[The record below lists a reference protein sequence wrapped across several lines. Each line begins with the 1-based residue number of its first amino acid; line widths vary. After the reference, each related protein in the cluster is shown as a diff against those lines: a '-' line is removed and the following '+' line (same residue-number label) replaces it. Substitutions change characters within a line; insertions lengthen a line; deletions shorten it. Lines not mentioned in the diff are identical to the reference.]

1 MTAAEYKRERVNM
14 KRNDLITPEG
24 TRDLLFDDC
33 LARRAVENKLGE
45 LFKGFG
51 YSEVV
56 TPGIEFYDLFSGSSR
71 NFQQESL
78 YKLTDSKGR
87 LIVMRPDS
95 TIPIARLAST
105 RLKDAKL
112 PLRLYYNQSIYEN
125 NALLKGRSDEFVQA
139 GIELIGGTNIK
150 RADYEALCIAVEALE
165 EFDKENFR
173 LEIGHI
179 GYFKELVARL
189 DVDERVREEVRRLIS
204 AKNYPALNDLL
215 DEVGD
220 NQITNALRQL
230 PRLFGGVEVFDKAA
244 SLFTDDKIAGILEN
258 LKEVYN
264 RISGMGYDGKISVDL
279 GIVSH
284 ADYYTGIVFKGYLS
298 GVGQSVLNG
307 GRYDGLLAEF
317 GNPCAAVGFG
327 VNCDAVAKYLR
338 KNCFA
343 PTLKTPDCIVFG
355 EKGYVVEAI
364 SFAQKLVR
372 DGMIVENSLFDTLDE
387 TEAYARSKGI
397 HKIYS
402 VNDSVQEIKL

>member
-1 MTAAEYKRERVNM
+1 M
-14 KRNDLITPEG
+14 KRYDLITPEG
-24 TRDLLFDDC
+24 TRDLLFNDC
-33 LARRAVENKLGE
+33 LARRVVENKLAD

-71 NFQQESL
+71 NFQQESM

-87 LIVMRPDS
+87 LIAMRPDS

-112 PLRLYYNQSIYEN
+112 PLRLYYNQTIYEN

-139 GIELIGGTNIK
+139 GTELIGGENIK
-150 RADYEALCIAVEALE
+150 RADYEALCMAVEALA
-165 EFDKENFR
+165 EFDKANFR

-179 GYFKELVARL
+179 GYFKELVQRL
-189 DVDERVREEVRRLIS
+189 DVDDRVREEIRLLIS

-220 NQITNALRQL
+220 NQITNALKQL
-230 PRLFGGVEVFDKAA
+230 PRLFGGIEVFDKAA
-244 SLFTDDKIAGILEN
+244 ELFTDDKIAAILEH
-258 LKEVYN
+258 LKEVYH
-264 RISGMGYDGKISVDL
+264 RLSSLGYEGKISVDL

-284 ADYYTGIVFKGYLS
+284 TDYYTGIVFKGYLS
-298 GVGQSVLNG
+298 GVGQSVLKG

-317 GNPCAAVGFG
+317 GNPCPAVGFG
-327 VNCDAVAKYLR
+327 VNCDAVANYLR
-338 KNCFA
+338 KNCLA
-343 PTLKTPDCIVFG
+343 PTLKTPDCVVYG

-364 SFAQKLVR
+364 AFARKLVR

-387 TEAYARSKGI
+387 TKEYAAAKGI
-397 HKIYS
+397 HKIYIVNES
-402 VNDSVQEIKL
+402 VSEIKL

>member
-1 MTAAEYKRERVNM
+1 M
-14 KRNDLITPEG
+14 KRYDLITPEG
-24 TRDLLFDDC
+24 TRDLLFNDC
-33 LARRAVENKLGE
+33 LARRVVENKLAE

-71 NFQQESL
+71 NFQQESM

-87 LIVMRPDS
+87 LIAMRPDS

-139 GIELIGGTNIK
+139 GIELIGGVNIT
-150 RADYEALCIAVEALE
+150 RADYEALCMAVEALA

-179 GYFKELVARL
+179 GYFKELVQRL
-189 DVDERVREEVRRLIS
+189 DVDDRVREEIRLLIS

-215 DEVGD
+215 DEVGE
-220 NQITNALRQL
+220 NQITNALKQL
-230 PRLFGGVEVFDKAA
+230 PRLFGGIEVFDKAA
-244 SLFTDDKIAGILEN
+244 ELFTDDKIAEILEN

-264 RISGMGYDGKISVDL
+264 RLSKLGYDGKISVDL

-284 ADYYTGIVFKGYLS
+284 TDYYTGIVFKGYLS
-298 GVGQSVLNG
+298 GVGQSVLKG

-317 GNPCAAVGFG
+317 GNPCPAVGFG
-327 VNCDAVAKYLR
+327 VNCDAVANYLR
-338 KNCFA
+338 KNCLA
-343 PTLKTPDCIVFG
+343 PTLKTPDCVVYG

-364 SFAQKLVR
+364 AFARKLVR
-372 DGMIVENSLFDTLDE
+372 DGMVVENGLFDTLDE
-387 TEAYARSKGI
+387 TKEYAAAKGI
-397 HKIYS
+397 YKIYV
-402 VNDSVQEIKL
+402 VNDSVSEIKL

>member
-1 MTAAEYKRERVNM
+1 M
-14 KRNDLITPEG
+14 KRYDLITPEG
-24 TRDLLFDDC
+24 TRDLLFNDC
-33 LARRAVENKLGE
+33 LARRAVENKLAE

-71 NFQQESL
+71 NFQQESM

-87 LIVMRPDS
+87 LIAMRPDS

-112 PLRLYYNQSIYEN
+112 PLRLYYNQTIYEN

-139 GIELIGGTNIK
+139 GTELIGGENIK
-150 RADYEALCIAVEALE
+150 RADYEALCMAVEALA

-179 GYFKELVARL
+179 GYFKELVQRL
-189 DVDERVREEVRRLIS
+189 DVDDRVREEIRLLIS

-220 NQITNALRQL
+220 NQITNALKQL
-230 PRLFGGVEVFDKAA
+230 PRLFGGIEVFDKAA
-244 SLFTDDKIAGILEN
+244 ELFTDDKIAAILEH
-258 LKEVYN
+258 LKEVYH
-264 RISGMGYDGKISVDL
+264 RLSSLGYEGKISVDL

-284 ADYYTGIVFKGYLS
+284 TDYYTGIVFKGYLS
-298 GVGQSVLNG
+298 GVGQSVLKG

-317 GNPCAAVGFG
+317 GNPCPAVGFG
-327 VNCDAVAKYLR
+327 VNCDAVANYLR
-338 KNCFA
+338 KNCLA
-343 PTLKTPDCIVFG
+343 PTLKTPDCVVYG

-364 SFAQKLVR
+364 AFARKLVR

-387 TEAYARSKGI
+387 TKEYAAAKGI
-397 HKIYS
+397 HKIYVVNES
-402 VNDSVQEIKL
+402 VSEIKL

>member
-1 MTAAEYKRERVNM
+1 M
-14 KRNDLITPEG
+14 KRYDLITPEG
-24 TRDLLFDDC
+24 TRDLLFNDC
-33 LARRAVENKLGE
+33 LARRVVENKLAE

-71 NFQQESL
+71 NFQQESM

-87 LIVMRPDS
+87 LIAMRPDS

-139 GIELIGGTNIK
+139 GIELIGGVNIT
-150 RADYEALCIAVEALE
+150 RADYEALCMAVEALA

-179 GYFKELVARL
+179 GYFKELVQRL
-189 DVDERVREEVRRLIS
+189 DVDDRVREEIRLLIS

-215 DEVGD
+215 DEVGE
-220 NQITNALRQL
+220 NQITNALKQL
-230 PRLFGGVEVFDKAA
+230 PRLFGGIEVFDKAA
-244 SLFTDDKIAGILEN
+244 ELFTDDKIAEILEN

-264 RISGMGYDGKISVDL
+264 RLSKLGYDGKISVDL

-284 ADYYTGIVFKGYLS
+284 TDYYTGIVFKGYLS
-298 GVGQSVLNG
+298 GVGQSVLKG

-317 GNPCAAVGFG
+317 GNPCPAVGFG
-327 VNCDAVAKYLR
+327 VNCDAVANYLR
-338 KNCFA
+338 KNCLA
-343 PTLKTPDCIVFG
+343 PTLKTPDCVVYG

-364 SFAQKLVR
+364 AFARKLVR
-372 DGMIVENSLFDTLDE
+372 DGMVVENGLFDTLDE
-387 TEAYARSKGI
+387 TKEYAAAKGI
-397 HKIYS
+397 HKIYV
-402 VNDSVQEIKL
+402 VNDSVSEIKL

>member
-1 MTAAEYKRERVNM
+1 M
-14 KRNDLITPEG
+14 KRYDLITPEG
-24 TRDLLFDDC
+24 TRDLLFNDC
-33 LARRAVENKLGE
+33 LARRAVENKLAE

-56 TPGIEFYDLFSGSSR
+56 TPGIEFYDLFSGSRR
-71 NFQQESL
+71 NFQQENM

-139 GIELIGGTNIK
+139 GIELIGSVNTK
-150 RADYEALCIAVEALE
+150 RADYEALCTAVEALA

-189 DVDERVREEVRRLIS
+189 DVDERVREEIRLLIS

-215 DEVGD
+215 DEVGE
-220 NQITNALRQL
+220 NQITYALKQL
-230 PRLFGGVEVFDKAA
+230 PRLFGGVEVFEKAA
-244 SLFTDDKIAGILEN
+244 ELFTDEKITGILDN
-258 LKEVYN
+258 LKEVYS
-264 RISGMGYDGKISVDL
+264 RISSLGYDGKISVDL

-317 GNPCAAVGFG
+317 SNPCPAVGFG
-327 VNCDAVAKYLR
+327 VNCDAVANYLR
-338 KNCFA
+338 KNCLA
-343 PTLKTPDCIVFG
+343 PTIKTPDCVVFG
-355 EKGYVVEAI
+355 EKHFVVEAI
-364 SFAQKLVR
+364 AFAQKLVR
-372 DGMIVENSLFDTLDE
+372 DGMIIENSLFDTLKE
-387 TEAYARSKGI
+387 TKEYALSKGI
-397 HKIYS
+397 HKIYV
-402 VNDSVQEIKL
+402 VNDSVQEIEL

>member
-1 MTAAEYKRERVNM
+1 M
-14 KRNDLITPEG
+14 KRYDLITPEG
-24 TRDLLFDDC
+24 TRDLLFNDC
-33 LARRAVENKLGE
+33 LARRVVENKLAE

-71 NFQQESL
+71 NFQQESM

-87 LIVMRPDS
+87 LIAMRPDS

-112 PLRLYYNQSIYEN
+112 PLRLYYNQTIYEN

-139 GIELIGGTNIK
+139 GTELIGGENIK
-150 RADYEALCIAVEALE
+150 RADYEALCMAVEALA

-179 GYFKELVARL
+179 GYFKELVQRL
-189 DVDERVREEVRRLIS
+189 DVDDRVREEIRLLIS

-220 NQITNALRQL
+220 NQITNALKQL
-230 PRLFGGVEVFDKAA
+230 PRLFGGIEVFDKAA
-244 SLFTDDKIAGILEN
+244 ELFTDEKIASILEH
-258 LKEVYN
+258 LKEVYH
-264 RISGMGYDGKISVDL
+264 RLSSLGYEGKISVDL

-284 ADYYTGIVFKGYLS
+284 TDYYTGIVFKGYLS
-298 GVGQSVLNG
+298 GVGQSVLKG

-317 GNPCAAVGFG
+317 GNPCPAVGFG
-327 VNCDAVAKYLR
+327 VNCDAVANYLR
-338 KNCFA
+338 KNSLA
-343 PTLKTPDCIVFG
+343 PTLKTPDCVVYG

-364 SFAQKLVR
+364 AFARKLVR

-387 TEAYARSKGI
+387 TKEYAAAKGI
-397 HKIYS
+397 HKIYIVNES
-402 VNDSVQEIKL
+402 VSEIKL